1 MQATLDPQFD
11 NCEQDEMY
19 SFMEFKSLQFGNSFW
34 DTNRKMF
41 PSLFK
46 VYQKLKSISPSNAS
60 VERLFS
66 KAKLILNEKRQRF
79 EEIESFLMGS
89 NFI

>member
-19 SFMEFKSLQFGNSFW
+19 NFMEFKSLQFGNSFW
-34 DTNRKMF
+34 ATNGKMF

-46 VYQKLKSISPSNAS
+46 VYQKLKNISPSNAS
-60 VERLFS
+60 VERPFS
-66 KAKLILNEKRQRF
+66 KAKLILNEKGKDLKKLRAF
-79 EEIESFLMGS
+79 
-89 NFI
+89 